1 MLVDV
6 RPINVSGRPLPTSLR
21 KKEPACRGKLEIVED
36 RNHRL
41 GRVVLCATLIH
52 ATDGRDTELLPEL
65 MDAQVIWLNDKSMR
79 VRGVEDVGGTM
90 YAQTWEITVL

>member
-1 MLVDV
+1 MQVDV
-6 RPINVSGRPLPTSLR
+6 RPINVGGRPLPASQR
-21 KKEPACRGKLEIVED
+21 KKEPASRGKLQMVEN

-52 ATDGRDTELLPEL
+52 ATDGRDTDLLPEL

-90 YAQTWEITVL
+90 YAQTWDITVL

>member
-1 MLVDV
+1 MLVEV
-6 RPINVSGRPLPTSLR
+6 RPINVGGRPLPTSLR
-21 KKEPACRGKLEIVED
+21 KKEPASRGKLQIVED

-52 ATDGRDTELLPEL
+52 ATDGLNTEMLPEL
-65 MDAQVIWLNDKSMR
+65 MDAQVIWMNDESMR

-90 YAQTWEITVL
+90 YAQTWDIKVL